1 MGKMKELVV
10 DRLAEYEE
18 NLHAYGHGDPLVQV
32 LKRDLLALRLDLV
45 TEEVMCIDLEF
56 DMLVFNNQ
64 TEGRF

>member
-1 MGKMKELVV
+1 MGKMKELVI

-45 TEEVMCIDLEF
+45 TEEVMCIDHEF
-56 DMLVFNNQ
+56 DTFVLENY
-64 TEGRF
+64 